1 MLGTTKTEMV
11 VKGEKGFRYRNYRL
25 RPECEYLLSIPLA
38 GNGEPYYS
46 RTTKK
51 NLKNTLIMQLNC
63 KNTYET
69 TA

>member
-11 VKGEKGFRYRNYRL
+11 VRGEKGFRYRNYRL

-51 NLKNTLIMQLNC
+51 N
-63 KNTYET
+63 
-69 TA
+69 